1 MEPEADAVYC
11 DGVYDKTGLYQSLK
25 NINDH

>member
-11 DGVYDKTGLYQSLK
+11 DGAYDKTGLYQSLK